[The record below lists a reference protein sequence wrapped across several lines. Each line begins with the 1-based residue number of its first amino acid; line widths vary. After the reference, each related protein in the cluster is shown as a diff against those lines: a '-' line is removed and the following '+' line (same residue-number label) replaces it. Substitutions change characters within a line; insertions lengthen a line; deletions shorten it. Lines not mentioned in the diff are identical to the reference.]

1 MIKDL
6 YKHCTAHDNQYL
18 MFVQTNFSKEQ
29 YGEPKNQIVKHKSK
43 CSYCVVISN
52 QDVKNFTNYDN
63 FSQVITRK
71 YHELEKIKLQV
82 QVLSGQNEGMRY
94 DKLNKVNVIQKNLIS
109 TIKDQLI
116 DEFEFCKEEFLSMNR
131 FQVEYSQRFLQL
143 YKLKVFIEFEEF
155 YFYELSK
162 EAQKLLSLYPCLVV
176 YKSSTKP
183 FKISKNN
190 DVKVKRVTFQKNSD
204 FPNQSIKSN
213 LMKFQEK
220 IFIFGDNY
228 GFVYYYNY
236 KSEVKF
242 VKRIHTSQ
250 ICVIEKIKE
259 DTLCSGAL
267 DHKVIMYKINPQDK
281 LIILAKIQLENTVF
295 RLKKMDENRIACN
308 QGRSV
313 FILNMSKQQI
323 KVEKKLNF
331 PQQQSSDVFGILYMN
346 KQIIVLHGDGRLNFW
361 NWKKGQIIRSHRR
374 NNYIQ
379 IPLFESIG
387 NNYLQGIDE
396 NLFQQINQQYQQ
408 HLLQMTNNQTDLQ
421 EYNQNSNTYQNSQVQ
436 EDSNME
442 LEQQD
447 EEVEQGEGEEVEDE
461 GQETNSSNLS
471 DVEELSYSRIR
482 QLSKYHIAA
491 VTHNNIIQIHDF
503 RDFYFQQKFLK
514 IKINFEILC
523 LERIPKTDYV
533 LVAGDSLEIYN
544 LKNSKKE
551 IQLDNDYVEQENDQG
566 EQLLGKKGLIGG
578 QIFNQSQIAS
588 VKLEEIELLFI
599 QL

>member
-1 MIKDL
+1 MTEDL
-6 YKHCTAHDNQYL
+6 YKLCTAHNNQYL

-29 YGEPKNQIVKHKSK
+29 YGQSQDQTVKHKNK
-43 CSYCVVISN
+43 CSYCIVVNN
-52 QDVKNFTNYDN
+52 QDIKNYTKYDN
-63 FSQVITRK
+63 FSQVITKK
-71 YHELEKIKLQV
+71 YHQLERIKLLV
-82 QVLSGQNEGMRY
+82 EVLSVQSQSMSN
-94 DKLNKVNVIQKNLIS
+94 DKQNKVNGIQKNLIT
-109 TIKDQLI
+109 TIKEKLI
-116 DEFEFCKEEFLSMNR
+116 TEFEICKEEFLTMNKY
-131 FQVEYSQRFLQL
+131 QIEYSKRFLQL
-143 YKLKVFIEFEEF
+143 YKLKIAIEFEEF

-162 EAQKLLSLYPCLVV
+162 EAQKLLSSFPSLLV

-190 DVKVKRVTFQKNSD
+190 DVKVKRVSFQKNPD
-204 FPNQSIKSN
+204 FPDQSIKSN

-228 GFVYYYNY
+228 GFVYYYNC
-236 KSEVKF
+236 KTEVKF
-242 VKRIHTSQ
+242 VKRIHNSQ

-259 DTLCSGAL
+259 DILCSGAL
-267 DHKVIMYKINPQDK
+267 DHRVILYKINPQDK

-313 FILNMSKQQI
+313 FILNISKQQI

-331 PQQQSSDVFGILYMN
+331 PEELSSDVFGILYMN
-346 KQIIVLHGDGRLNFW
+346 KQIIALHGDGRLNFW
-361 NWKKGQIIRSHRR
+361 NWRKGQIIRSHRLS
-374 NNYIQ
+374 NYIQ
-379 IPLFESIG
+379 IPLFDHFA
-387 NNYLQGIDE
+387 NNNMQGI
-396 NLFQQINQQYQQ
+396 NGQNQQINQQYFEQLFQ
-408 HLLQMTNNQTDLQ
+408 VDINQTDLQ
-421 EYNQNSNTYQNSQVQ
+421 ENVLNSNTDQNDQIY

-447 EEVEQGEGEEVEDE
+447 EEAEDDGEEVEDE
-461 GQETNSSNLS
+461 QWETNSSIS
-471 DVEELSYSRIR
+471 DIEELSYSRIR

-491 VTHNNIIQIHDF
+491 VTHNNIIQMHDF
-503 RDFYFQQKFLK
+503 RDFYFQQKFQK

-523 LERIPKTDYV
+523 LESIPKTDYV

-544 LKNSKKE
+544 LNNQKKE
-551 IQLDNDYVEQENDQG
+551 IQLDNDYLDQESS
-566 EQLLGKKGLIGG
+566 EEYLLGKEGLIGG

-588 VKLEEIELLFI
+588 VKLEEIELIFI